1 MQVFEFALAMVAL
14 VMVFKLIRLA
24 IVHKNPPR
32 RDDPVNTELLE
43 RLNQV
48 EERVR
53 VLERIVTDERYD
65 LNRQFEDL
73 ENERGARDGAA

>member
-32 RDDPVNTELLE
+32 RDDPVNAELLA
-43 RLNQV
+43 RLKQV

-65 LNRQFEDL
+65 LKRQFEDL

>member
-1 MQVFEFALAMVAL
+1 MQAFEFALALVAL
-14 VMVFKLIRLA
+14 ILVFRLIRLA
-24 IVHKNPPR
+24 IVHNKRPPR
-32 RDDPVNTELLE
+32 RDDPANAELLE

-65 LNRQFEDL
+65 LKQQFKDL
-73 ENERGARDGAA
+73 GT

>member
-1 MQVFEFALAMVAL
+1 MQVFEFALALVAL
-14 VMVFKLIRLA
+14 ILIFKLASMA
-24 IVHKNPPR
+24 IVHAKRTPR
-32 RDDPVNTELLE
+32 RDEQVNTELLE

-65 LNRQFEDL
+65 LKRQFKDL
-73 ENERGARDGAA
+73 GT